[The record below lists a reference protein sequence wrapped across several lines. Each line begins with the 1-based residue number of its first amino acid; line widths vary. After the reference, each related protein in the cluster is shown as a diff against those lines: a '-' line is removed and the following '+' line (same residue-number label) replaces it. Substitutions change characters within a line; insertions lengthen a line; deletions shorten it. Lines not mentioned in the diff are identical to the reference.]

1 MGWSFRIARIW
12 GIEVRV
18 HVTFLLLLA
27 FFAFGAYQQAGNP
40 ELGRRAAVMTTLFIL
55 LLFLCV
61 LLHEFGHALAAA
73 RYGIKT
79 PDITLL
85 PIGGVARLQRMPDRP
100 AQELV
105 VAIAGPLVNVVI
117 AAALFVGTGLSRSL
131 GGLDQ
136 LADVRTPA
144 NDLLGSVLRIN
155 VALVLF
161 NLIPAFPMDGGRVLR
176 ALLAMRMNYARAR
189 RVAATV
195 GQILAFGFAFWGLA
209 VGNPLLVLIAVF
221 VYFGAG
227 QEAAAAQMRDL
238 ARHVSVREAMV
249 TEFVTLPASATL
261 AQAVEALLRTS
272 QHEFPVVGE
281 GGGGGDVIGVLTR
294 DDMIRALR
302 EGGPD
307 VPVTAVMRRDV
318 PTVAVDTPFDRA
330 FQMMNES
337 QVPAVLVRDGA
348 GRVVGVVTPEN
359 VGEMMMVQAALGD
372 GGGRRRRWASPVPAT
387 ASEPGALGPSDVPL
401 PPRETAG
408 R

>member
-27 FFAFGAYQQAGNP
+27 FFAFGAYQRDGSQAA
-40 ELGRRAAVMTTLFIL
+40 LMTTAFIL

-79 PDITLL
+79 PDIMLL
-85 PIGGVARLQRMPDRP
+85 PIGGVARLQRMPDHP
-100 AQELV
+100 GQELV

-117 AAALFVGTGLSRSL
+117 AAGLYL
-131 GGLDQ
+131 GGLARWGGWQ
-136 LADVRTPA
+136 NVADLDNPA
-144 NDLLGSVLRIN
+144 ADLLGNLMRIN

-176 ALLAMRMNYARAR
+176 ALLAMRMNYARAT

-195 GQILAFGFAFWGLA
+195 GQVLAFGFALWGIA
-209 VGNPLLVLIAVF
+209 VGNILLVLVAVF

-249 TEFVTLPASATL
+249 TEFATLPATATL
-261 AQAVEALLRTS
+261 ADAVEALLRTS
-272 QHEFPVVGE
+272 QHEFPVVGVS
-281 GGGGGDVIGVLTR
+281 GGDVIGVITR

-302 EGGPD
+302 EAGPHA
-307 VPVTAVMRRDV
+307 PVTAFMRRDV
-318 PTVAVDTPFDRA
+318 PSVADDTPFDRA
-330 FQMMNES
+330 FQLMSES
-337 QVPAVLVRDGA
+337 DVPAVLVRDRR

-359 VGEMMMVQAALGD
+359 VGEMMMVRSALSD
-372 GGGRRRRWASPVPAT
+372 SRRRPAWAPPVAT
-387 ASEPGALGPSDVPL
+387 QPGALAPSDVPL
-401 PPRETAG
+401 PPREPVA